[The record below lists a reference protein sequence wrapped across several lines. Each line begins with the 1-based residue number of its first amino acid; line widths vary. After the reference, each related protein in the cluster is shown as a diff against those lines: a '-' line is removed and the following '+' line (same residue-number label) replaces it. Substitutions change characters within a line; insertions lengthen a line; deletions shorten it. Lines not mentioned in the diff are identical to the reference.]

1 MLKSLL
7 QLLLDKFTKKSEF
20 NSLLSS
26 AFIYAVETG
35 PTTIPLSASSADL
48 AASSNPVTVPFDAY
62 MTAYSKKPSE
72 LINDAYWA
80 VININGQEFVYSTS
94 YGDSGS
100 VQTPPILVRKGDT
113 VKIRG
118 TFIGKAGQNKVLR
131 FFKFNR

>member
-26 AFIYAVETG
+26 AFNYTVENSHN
-35 PTTIPLSASSADL
+35 IPLSASSADINM
-48 AASSNPVTVPFDAY
+48 SNPVTVPFDAY
-62 MTAYSKKPSE
+62 MAAYAQKPLD

-80 VININGQEFVYSTS
+80 VININGQDFVYSTS
-94 YGDSGS
+94 YGDSGG

-118 TFIGKAGQNKVLR
+118 TFMAKAGQDKALR

>member
-26 AFIYAVETG
+26 AFNYTVETSHN
-35 PTTIPLSASSADL
+35 IPLSASSADITT
-48 AASSNPVTVPFDAY
+48 SNPVTVPFDAY
-62 MTAYSKKPSE
+62 MTAYAQKPSD

-80 VININGQEFVYSTS
+80 VININGQDFVYSTS
-94 YGDSGS
+94 YGDSGG

-113 VKIRG
+113 VKVRG
-118 TFIGKAGQNKVLR
+118 TFLAKAGQGKALR

>member
-26 AFIYAVETG
+26 AFIYAVKTG
-35 PTTIPLSASSADL
+35 PTHVPLSASSADIGT
-48 AASSNPVTVPFDAY
+48 SNPVTVPFDAY
-62 MTAYSKKPSE
+62 MTAYSQKPSD

-80 VININGQEFVYSTS
+80 VVYINGQDFVYSTS
-94 YGDSGS
+94 YGDSGG
-100 VQTPPILVRKGDT
+100 VQTPPILVQKGDT

-118 TFIGKAGQNKVLR
+118 PFMSKAGQRKALR

>member
-35 PTTIPLSASSADL
+35 PTHVPLSASSADTTT
-48 AASSNPVTVPFDAY
+48 SNPVTVPFDAY
-62 MTAYSKKPSE
+62 MTAYSQKPSD

-80 VININGQEFVYSTS
+80 VVYINGQDFVYSTS
-94 YGDSGS
+94 YGDSGG

-118 TFIGKAGQNKVLR
+118 TFIGKAGQGKVLR

>member
-35 PTTIPLSASSADL
+35 PTTIPLSASSADTTT
-48 AASSNPVTVPFDAY
+48 SNPVTVPFDAY
-62 MTAYSKKPSE
+62 MTAYAQKPSD

-80 VININGQEFVYSTS
+80 VININGQDFAYSTS
-94 YGDSGS
+94 YGDSGG

-118 TFIGKAGQNKVLR
+118 TFIGKAGQDKALR

>member
-20 NSLLSS
+20 NSMLSS
-26 AFIYAVETG
+26 AFIYAVETS
-35 PTTIPLSASSADL
+35 PTHVPLSVSSADT
-48 AASSNPVTVPFDAY
+48 SISNPVTVPFDAY
-62 MTAYSKKPSE
+62 MTAYAQKPSD

-80 VININGQEFVYSTS
+80 VVNINGQDFVYSTS
-94 YGDSGS
+94 YGDSGG

-113 VKIRG
+113 VRIRG
-118 TFIGKAGQNKVLR
+118 SFILKTGQGKVLR

>member
-26 AFIYAVETG
+26 AFNYTVENSHN
-35 PTTIPLSASSADL
+35 IPLSASSADTTT
-48 AASSNPVTVPFDAY
+48 SNPVTVPFDAY
-62 MTAYSKKPSE
+62 MTAYSQKPSD

-80 VININGQEFVYSTS
+80 VVNINGQDFVYSTS
-94 YGDSGS
+94 YGDSAA
-100 VQTPPILVRKGDT
+100 VQTPPTLVRKGDT

-118 TFIGKAGQNKVLR
+118 SFISKAGQGKALR
-131 FFKFNR
+131 LFKFNR

>member
-26 AFIYAVETG
+26 AFNYTVEASHN
-35 PTTIPLSASSADL
+35 IPLSASSADINT
-48 AASSNPVTVPFDAY
+48 SNPVTVPFDAY
-62 MTAYSKKPSE
+62 MTAYAKKPTD
-72 LINDAYWA
+72 LINDAYW
-80 VININGQEFVYSTS
+80 VIININGLDFAYSTS
-94 YGDSGS
+94 YGDSGG

-113 VKIRG
+113 VKVRG
-118 TFIGKAGQNKVLR
+118 TFLSKAGQRKALR

>member
-26 AFIYAVETG
+26 AFNYTVENSHN
-35 PTTIPLSASSADL
+35 IPLSASSADTGT
-48 AASSNPVTVPFDAY
+48 SNPVTVPFDAY
-62 MTAYSKKPSE
+62 MTAYAYKPSD

-80 VININGQEFVYSTS
+80 VISINGQDLVYSTS
-94 YGDSGS
+94 YGDSAA
-100 VQTPPILVRKGDT
+100 VQTPPTLVRKGDT
-113 VKIRG
+113 VKVRG
-118 TFIGKAGQNKVLR
+118 TFMSEAGRDKALR

>member
-20 NSLLSS
+20 NPLLSS

-35 PTTIPLSASSADL
+35 PTIIPLSASPADI
-48 AASSNPVTVPFDAY
+48 STSNPVKVPFDAY
-62 MTAYSKKPSE
+62 MTAYAQKPTN

-80 VININGQEFVYSTS
+80 VIDINGHDFVYSSS
-94 YGDSGS
+94 YGDSGG
-100 VQTPPILVRKGDT
+100 VHTPPILVRKGDT
-113 VKIRG
+113 VKLRG
-118 TFIGKAGQNKVLR
+118 TLMGEAGQGKALR